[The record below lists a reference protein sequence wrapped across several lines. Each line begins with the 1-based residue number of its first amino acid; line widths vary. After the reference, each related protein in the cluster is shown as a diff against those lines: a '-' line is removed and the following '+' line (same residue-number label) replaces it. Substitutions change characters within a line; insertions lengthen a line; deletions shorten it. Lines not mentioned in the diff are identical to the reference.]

1 MFRLSMYTVL
11 FVASVLAADAGA
23 QTSREPSREPSRG
36 ELLYST
42 HCIACHTTQMHWRQN
57 KTATDWNT
65 LRSEVRRW
73 QANNALSWND
83 DDITEVV
90 RYLNDLIY
98 RYAVPG

>member
-1 MFRLSMYTVL
+1 MFRLSICTVL
-11 FVASVLAADAGA
+11 FVASGLAADAGA

-73 QANNALSWND
+73 QANNALGWND

>member
-1 MFRLSMYTVL
+1 MFRLSMCTML
-11 FVASVLAADAGA
+11 FVASGLATDAGA
-23 QTSREPSREPSRG
+23 QTSREASRG

-42 HCIACHTTQMHWRQN
+42 HCIAFHSTQMHWRQN

-65 LRSEVRRW
+65 LRFEVRRW

>member
-1 MFRLSMYTVL
+1 MFRRSMCTVF
-11 FVASVLAADAGA
+11 FVGSGLIADAGA
-23 QTSREPSREPSRG
+23 QTSREPSRG

-42 HCIACHTTQMHWRQN
+42 HCIACHGTQMHWRQN

-73 QANNALSWND
+73 QANNALGWND
-83 DDITEVV
+83 DDITDVA

-98 RYAVPG
+98 RYAAPG